1 MQDFQTEIAHLR
13 RVLRRDLGLRGD
25 TLADQTRY
33 GGRLLP
39 QKVRKALLRLAEAE
53 TMAVAPKLA
62 KQLDWNRVTQD
73 CAMCRQYMQR
83 RVQGRVQP
91 LWLQVASWVALLVV
105 MIIAGL
111 IFLRSQI

>member
-13 RVLRRDLGLRGD
+13 RVLRRDFGLRGN
-25 TLADQTRY
+25 TRGDQVRY

-39 QKVRKALLRLAEAE
+39 QEMRKALLRLAEAE
-53 TMAVAPKLA
+53 SMSTAPKLA
-62 KQLDWNRVTQD
+62 KQVDWDQVPQD
-73 CAMCRQYMQR
+73 FAICRQYMQR
-83 RVQGRVQP
+83 RAQGRVQP